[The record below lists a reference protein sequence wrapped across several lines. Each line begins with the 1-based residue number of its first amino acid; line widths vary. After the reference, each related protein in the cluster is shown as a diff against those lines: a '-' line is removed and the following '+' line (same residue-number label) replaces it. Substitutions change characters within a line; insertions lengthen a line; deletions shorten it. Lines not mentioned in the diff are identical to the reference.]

1 MATIKGLQAELM
13 ANMYCQVMKKKGYSF
28 FDRNKPY
35 NLNIIGVR
43 RVENAI
49 PNKFDDTIVV
59 IYRERVEGPWTVFT
73 ADITTDPGQYWLM
86 HPINVE
92 GTAILVPD
100 QYRGV
105 YKRDLHQGKYEAL
118 CQRGGNVRVYRDAD
132 GDRRHDMSDDK
143 IDTGFFGINIHKAGR
158 SSVQVDKW
166 SAGCQVFAKSA
177 DFAEFMDLT
186 EEAEKRYGNSFTYT
200 LLLETDFI

>member
-1 MATIKGLQAELM
+1 MATIKGLQAELV
-13 ANMYCQVMKKKGYSF
+13 ANMYCQVMKKKGYAF
-28 FDRNKPY
+28 FDRDKPY

-59 IYRERVEGPWTVFT
+59 IYKERREGPWVVFT

-86 HPINVE
+86 NPINVD

-132 GDRRHDMSDDK
+132 GNRRHDMSDDK

-177 DFAEFMDLT
+177 DFA
-186 EEAEKRYGNSFTYT
+186 
-200 LLLETDFI
+200 

>member
-1 MATIKGLQAELM
+1 VSAVL
-13 ANMYCQVMKKKGYSF
+13 
-28 FDRNKPY
+28 R
-35 NLNIIGVR
+35 
-43 RVENAI
+43 NAI

-59 IYRERVEGPWTVFT
+59 IYRERLEGPWAVFT

-86 HPINVE
+86 NPSQCRRHCHSGPQ
-92 GTAILVPD
+92 D
-100 QYRGV
+100 QYRSV

>member
-1 MATIKGLQAELM
+1 MLPPILAR
-13 ANMYCQVMKKKGYSF
+13 KKAMGYPV
-28 FDRNKPY
+28 FDGQY
-35 NLNIIGVR
+35 DLNIVGVR
-43 RVENAI
+43 KRNGA
-49 PNKFDDTIVV
+49 PNKFDDMLTCT
-59 IYRERVEGPWTVFT
+59 YRQGGQWMSHYWT
-73 ADITTDPGQYWLM
+73 ATTDPGQYYLLN
-86 HPINVE
+86 PLQVK
-92 GTAILVPD
+92 GTAILCPGH
-100 QYRGV
+100 YRGIWEI
-105 YKRDLHQGKYEAL
+105 DSHAGKYEAL
-118 CQRGGNVRVYRDAD
+118 CQRGGNVRVYRDTD

-166 SAGCQVFAKSA
+166 SAGCQVFAKRA